1 MFEDDIWKHFQPT
14 GFDKYF
20 SDPNTTITTLLLD

>member
-1 MFEDDIWKHFQPT
+1 MDDDIWKHFEPT

-20 SDPNTTITTLLLD
+20 SDVSTTIRTLLLD